1 MFSDEPDRQEQI
13 NAIENRLARWKPAA
27 TAIDRDRLLFE
38 SGRAAGRAEARSH
51 TILASIACSLLTIV
65 IAKGTI
71 VRDRARNAAAEPL
84 REESVAI
91 EAESRATKNSELS
104 AIDPAWNSNPNVSD
118 DSYLAL
124 SRLAESNTFETARRP
139 DSDEPSIRSKPSDN
153 ASPPTLNALSSP
165 LDLKDL

>member
-1 MFSDEPDRQEQI
+1 MFPDEPDRQEQI
-13 NAIENRLARWKPAA
+13 NAIENRLARWKPSA

-71 VRDRARNAAAEPL
+71 VRDRARNAAAQPL
-84 REESVAI
+84 PEKSVAI
-91 EAESRATKNSELS
+91 EAESSATTNSELS
-104 AIDPAWNSNPNVSD
+104 AIDPAWNTNPNVSD

-124 SRLAESNTFETARRP
+124 SRLAGSNAFETARRSDP
-139 DSDEPSIRSKPSDN
+139 DEPSMRSKPSDD
-153 ASPPTLNALSSP
+153 ASSPTLNALSSP